1 MTAIKNDE
9 LFQTLL
15 RYDSFLVRGDMS
27 SSSFL
32 ATHLGS
38 YCKEVDRALAGCNFV
53 PRKWQSCLGGQSD
66 SKA

>member
-27 SSSFL
+27 SSSFFGDPFGQL
-32 ATHLGS
+32 LQGS
-38 YCKEVDRALAGCNFV
+38 
-53 PRKWQSCLGGQSD
+53 
-66 SKA
+66 